1 MGNSFESIVID
12 TDKLL
17 APVEGDNLH
26 ISRKNIYD
34 GRLSELNPTVSIFV
48 LGYNRLSKTKKCV
61 ECVLK
66 YTADISFELILID
79 NGSTDATY
87 DYFQS
92 VEFKKKKIIKIT
104 KNIGSIYALQVAM
117 SIFNGKYF
125 VLIPNDAYVTKNWL
139 SNMLNC
145 MESDP
150 KIGFVTPVS
159 SNISNLQQVDLSF
172 NGYDD
177 MQDKAAIYNQS
188 DPLKWEE
195 RLRLINIVTVLRKE
209 VIDNVGFFDAGFFH
223 DFGEDDYSIRI
234 RRTGYKLVLCRDT
247 YVYHD
252 HDFRNYEDKDM
263 DKFNQSLTAG
273 RKNYNDKYY
282 GLDAWNDINNYESN
296 LINMFPYVKKESSIT
311 SILGID
317 IKCGTPILEIRN
329 RLRKFGILSTTSA
342 AFTTQA
348 KYYQDLLFVTDGN
361 VKCDRID
368 FLNEHFLNE
377 SFDYIVLGD
386 PINTYSQ
393 PISLM
398 GKLLDLAAP
407 GAKILLKLRN
417 TQDIR
422 IFLRIL
428 GQDQIPDQD
437 MPIHLSLED
446 FTECLKLM
454 GIKNQSVLCQQQN
467 VVKSNI
473 ESVMQIIESMGLNV
487 PVAEIVN
494 KLFTTDFL
502 FCIEK

>member
-1 MGNSFESIVID
+1 MESFFESILID
-12 TDKLL
+12 TDKLFT
-17 APVEGDNLH
+17 PVEGDNLY

-48 LGYNRLSKTKKCV
+48 LSYNRLSKTKKCV

-66 YTADISFELILID
+66 YTHDINFELILID
-79 NGSTDATY
+79 NGSTDGTY

-104 KNIGSIYALQVAM
+104 KNIGSIYALHVAM

-125 VLIPNDAYVTKNWL
+125 VLIPNDVYVTKNWL
-139 SNMLNC
+139 INMLKC

-159 SNISNLQQVDLSF
+159 SNVSNLQQVDLSF
-172 NGYDD
+172 NGYED
-177 MQDKAAIYNQS
+177 MQDKAAIYNLS

-209 VIDNVGFFDAGFFH
+209 VIDNIGFFDAGFFH

-234 RRTGYKLVLCRDT
+234 RRTGYKLVLCQDT
-247 YVYHD
+247 FVYHD
-252 HDFRNYEDKDM
+252 HDFRNFEDKDK
-263 DKFNQSLTAG
+263 DKFKQSLAAG

-282 GLDAWNDINNYESN
+282 GLDAWNDINNYETN
-296 LINMFPYVKKESSIT
+296 LIKMLPYVEKESSIP

-329 RLRKFGILSTTSA
+329 HLRKFGILNTTSA

-368 FLNEHFLNE
+368 FLNDHFLNE

-393 PISLM
+393 PIRLM
-398 GKLLDLAAP
+398 GKLLDLATP

-417 TQDIR
+417 LEDIR
-422 IFLRIL
+422 IFLRVL
-428 GQDQIPDQD
+428 GQNQIPDQD
-437 MPIHLSLED
+437 MPIYLSLED
-446 FTECLKLM
+446 FTRCLDLL
-454 GIKNQSVLCQQQN
+454 GIKNKSVIYQQQN
-467 VVKSNI
+467 TEKSNI
-473 ESVMQIIESMGLNV
+473 ESLTKIIKSMGLNV
-487 PVAEIVN
+487 STTDIVN
-494 KLFTTDFL
+494 KLFTMEFL